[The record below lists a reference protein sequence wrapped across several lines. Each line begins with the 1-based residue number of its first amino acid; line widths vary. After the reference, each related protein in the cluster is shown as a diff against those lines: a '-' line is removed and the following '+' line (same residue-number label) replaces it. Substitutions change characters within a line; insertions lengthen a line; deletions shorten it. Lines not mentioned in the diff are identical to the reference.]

1 LIDQYHHI
9 RTPFPMSAAT
19 PESPPANAY
28 QQLTKAI
35 NDQLALI
42 YHTQITLLQF
52 PSQGNFFWYY
62 ENINQ
67 IFNEGTYDYI
77 SARVGPGDEP
87 GLARLYDPGSYPN
100 AYAELLSQI
109 EFQLSAAAGP
119 ATNQEVLT
127 PTFNGES
134 VLGSIQ
140 TATSEPTQSNG
151 GILTIDPKTGA
162 VSSTYKVGYSIP
174 TPLATIATTL
184 GAGEPTLRVHLAADQ
199 GTTATISYPG
209 YQMVAIQPKA
219 WQQDTAIG
227 WYTSDLLAQALQ
239 NCSQEANGYRFTS
252 PPYYNLGPL
261 KSGGNFG
268 RLVSLLISQNPI
280 VEFSP
285 IQSKAFDRCV
295 STEDVAQKFFDSL
308 QLLRLDQAAPSRKL
322 VDSSSN
328 PTVPQLQQSA
338 YVIGA
343 CLDFISQDEP

>member
-1 LIDQYHHI
+1 
-9 RTPFPMSAAT
+9 MSAAT

-42 YHTQITLLQF
+42 YHTKITLLQF
-52 PSQGNFFWYY
+52 PSQGDFYWYY

-77 SARVGPGDEP
+77 SARVGPGDQP
-87 GLARLYDPGSYPN
+87 GVAKLYDPGSNPN

-109 EFQLSAAAGP
+109 EFQMSAAAEP
-119 ATNQEVLT
+119 ATNQKALAS
-127 PTFNGES
+127 TFNGES
-134 VLGSIQ
+134 VLLSIRE
-140 TATSEPTQSNG
+140 ATSHPTETNG
-151 GILTIDPKTGA
+151 GILTIDPKTGT
-162 VSSTYKVGYSIP
+162 VSTYKVGYSIP
-174 TPLATIATTL
+174 TPLSTIATTL
-184 GAGEPTLRVHLAADQ
+184 GAGKPTLTVHVPAGQ

-219 WQQDTAIG
+219 WQQDTAVG

-239 NCSQEANGYRFTS
+239 NSSQEVNGYRFTS
-252 PPYYNLGPL
+252 KPYYNLGPL

-280 VEFSP
+280 VEVSQNP
-285 IQSKAFDRCV
+285 SKTSDRCA

-308 QLLRLDQAAPSRKL
+308 KLLRLDRAAPSRKL

-343 CLDFISQDEP
+343 CLDFISQDET